1 MYVHIALYFVIIFRS
16 NSESADVNLSQ
27 TPPHSFLQTR
37 MNGHSSSTRHN
48 RSNSNDF
55 DSVSAT
61 NPTYS
66 RPTSSKVRSYSVE
79 SLPVGRAVSSESSSG
94 YVRDSPIMP
103 LASLATSYKKDL
115 PFQVVV
121 TKGFYG
127 ADERTSISDGDMFNI
142 HFFKQTKVVKISDSN
157 KYSYTI
163 PLNSSLEFGMIYS
176 LPPGFKQSNPKYHF
190 KTVGEVLQLKTLPKV
205 MRATASYKGS
215 GPESSVEQN
224 DLLVLKEVK
233 QKRGLKTSRV
243 LKCIH
248 TGSGAKKTLS
258 EDCAGCF
265 TVRPQDLRLFL
276 PEIVEHIDL
285 PQSAILFYGGGN
297 RLDLPPHLISS
308 EVKILTMEIEES
320 IVATSILEE
329 DEAQSLRHYENTPS
343 IPLVDIP
350 IDLDIEV
357 AIIKLADMDTDNL
370 HSETRSLL
378 EKYNPSQV
386 SYLNIKS
393 SVTASAQTTLFKAV
407 RQDQFQ
413 QIGIEII
420 RPENAFKTKSD
431 VSLNRLS
438 NGSDS
443 SRRQLCTPSECANA
457 EEVHSRLELLE
468 SNSTGLENRLNMFE
482 LKMQSVER
490 ERPDHE
496 GLKKEL
502 IATKSEVS
510 KMRRDY
516 DDLKRTIGGKAD
528 LSSNSNI
535 ILLFILLTIDVK
547 DHVSKFTSTMEKL
560 ARVVDNLQ
568 KEFRKSQLEKVANK
582 PVGSY
587 ITMFPA
593 SKFYDNY

>member
-1 MYVHIALYFVIIFRS
+1 MTENSISLNVVTIIIKVLLCVMSDFYNNYFYTFRS
-16 NSESADVNLSQ
+16 NSESVDNLSQ
-27 TPPHSFLQTR
+27 TPPHSFTQTPR
-37 MNGHSSSTRHN
+37 LNGHSSKHN

-61 NPTYS
+61 NPTYNRQGS
-66 RPTSSKVRSYSVE
+66 TKYRSGSVD
-79 SLPVGRAVSSESSSG
+79 SLPVGRSQSSSES
-94 YVRDSPIMP
+94 YVRDSPVMP
-103 LASLATSYKKDL
+103 LASLAANYKKDL
-115 PFQVVV
+115 PLQVVV

-142 HFFKQTKVVKISDSN
+142 HFFKHTKVVKISDTN

-163 PLNSSLEFGMIYS
+163 PLNSSLEFGMVYK

-205 MRATASYKGS
+205 MRATVSYKGS

-248 TGSGAKKTLS
+248 PGSGMKKTLA

-285 PQSAILFYGGGN
+285 PQLAILFYGGGN
-297 RLDLPPHLISS
+297 KLDLPPHLISS

-329 DEAQSLRHYENTPS
+329 EEAQSLRHYENTPS

-350 IDLDIEV
+350 VDLDIEV
-357 AIIKLADMDTDNL
+357 AVIKLAEMDTDNL
-370 HSETRSLL
+370 YSETRSLL
-378 EKYNPSQV
+378 EKYNPSLV

-393 SVTASAQTTLFKAV
+393 SVTASAQSTLFKAV
-407 RQDQFQ
+407 RQDQYQ

-420 RPENAFKTKSD
+420 RPENAFKMRSE

-443 SRRQLCTPSECANA
+443 SRRQLYTPSECANA

-468 SNSTGLENRLNMFE
+468 SNSTGLENRINMFE
-482 LKMQSVER
+482 LKMQNVER

-496 GLKKEL
+496 GLKKEML
-502 IATKSEVS
+502 ATKSEVS

-516 DDLKRTIGGKAD
+516 DDLKKTIGGMGKH
-528 LSSNSNI
+528 LLLLLLLL
-535 ILLFILLTIDVK
+535 LLFTL
-547 DHVSKFTSTMEKL
+547 
-560 ARVVDNLQ
+560 
-568 KEFRKSQLEKVANK
+568 
-582 PVGSY
+582 
-587 ITMFPA
+587 
-593 SKFYDNY
+593 